1 MKGFTRAGHLPTLVA
16 ALLYFDVSFMV
27 WVLLGPLAPFLSE
40 DLGLTAS
47 QQGLLTAIPLLG
59 GSLFRPLLG
68 LLADR
73 IGARRTG
80 MFGLVLTLVPLAVGW
95 QYAHTAMHFYTLG
108 FFLGIA
114 GASFAVALPLASRWY
129 PRIAA
134 RCSGSTGNAL
144 RERYSNHSKLS
155 VDTLRSTQTLSLPPL
170 WMADQV
176 CIFDP
181 GVAALRASIPFS
193 WATSLP

>member
-1 MKGFTRAGHLPTLVA
+1 MKGFFRAGHLPTLVA

-68 LLADR
+68 MLADR

-80 MFGLVLTLVPLAVGW
+80 MLGLVLTLVPLTVGW
-95 QYAHTAMHFYTLG
+95 QYAHTAAHFYTLG

-114 GASFAVALPLASRWY
+114 GASFAVALPLASLWY
-129 PRIAA
+129 PPETMVVLELGTRWSQRWERRAVRQAGIYSY
-134 RCSGSTGNAL
+134 RSAL
-144 RERYSNHSKLS
+144 FGMDGERA
-155 VDTLRSTQTLSLPPL
+155 V
-170 WMADQV
+170 
-176 CIFDP
+176 
-181 GVAALRASIPFS
+181 
-193 WATSLP
+193 